1 MTIEDFSTPLPL
13 DPDNRWVRWASM
25 IPWDQLNKTYSALF
39 KKNGHPAYN
48 VRVAVG
54 SLLVKQLLNLSDEGT
69 VRAISES
76 HYLQFFIGLP
86 SFTLHCP
93 FDASTLTRFRKRLA
107 DTTILRTANE
117 YLIQNAERPEKDE
130 SNKDD
135 DPPSND
141 GPKGTMIVDATCAP
155 SDIAFPTDVRLL
167 HVTRIHLEKLI
178 DELWNSSFG
187 KKPRTRRRQARMAYL
202 RFARNRKPSSKKVRQ
217 AVRQQLGYVKR
228 DLAFISQLT
237 EKDAHLF
244 EKQEQIINTA
254 QLIYEQQNEMYRTK
268 KHRVDHRIVSFDQP
282 YVRPIQR
289 GKAKAATEFGPK
301 FEITVIDGYTRLSK
315 LSWEN
320 YNESQFLIEKIEAY
334 HQSYDHY
341 PARVLADKIYA
352 TRANRQFC
360 KSKGIH
366 LQGPPLG
373 RPRKV
378 DDLDKKIHYQ
388 DSCERNQVES
398 KFGTLKTFHGL
409 ERLCSRLKETSELEI
424 ELAILG
430 LNLCKRA
437 RSSFVALF
445 NSLFFSFKVRINGTR
460 VTLIMR

>member
-13 DPDNRWVRWASM
+13 DPDNRWVRWADM
-25 IPWDQLNKTYSALF
+25 IPWEKLNQTYSALF

-54 SLLVKQLLNLSDEGT
+54 SLLVKQLLNLSDEST
-69 VRAISES
+69 VQAIGES

-93 FDASTLTRFRKRLA
+93 FDASTLTHFRKRLA
-107 DTTILRTANE
+107 GTTILRTANE
-117 YLIQNAERPEKDE
+117 YLIQNADHSEKEE

-135 DPPSND
+135 DPPPND

-155 SDIAFPTDVRLL
+155 SDVAFPTDVRLM
-167 HVTRIHLEKLI
+167 HMTRVHLEKLI
-178 DELWNSSFG
+178 DDLWDSSWG
-187 KKPRTRRRQARMAYL
+187 KKSRTRRRQARKAYL
-202 RFARNRKPSSKKVRQ
+202 RFARNRKPSPKKVRQ
-217 AVRQQLGYVKR
+217 AIHQQLGFVKR
-228 DLAFISQLT
+228 DLEFI
-237 EKDAHLF
+237 EKMM
-244 EKQEQIINTA
+244 EKGIPLSENLEQILNIAKT
-254 QLIYEQQNEMYRTK
+254 IYRQQDEMYRTK

-301 FEITVIDGYTRLSK
+301 FEITVIGGYARLSK
-315 LSWEN
+315 LSWDN

-334 HQSYDHY
+334 HQLYGHY

-360 KSKGIH
+360 KAEGIH

-373 RPRKV
+373 RPRKMESP
-378 DDLDKKIHYQ
+378 DKKTQYQ

-409 ERLCSRLKETSELEI
+409 ERLRSRLKETSELEV

-430 LNLCKRA
+430 LNLCKRV
-437 RSSFVALF
+437 RTSFVAFFDVLF
-445 NSLFFSFKVRINGTR
+445 WTLKIQNKDPKTV
-460 VTLIMR
+460 LIMR